1 MKIEHLQSA
10 KNMPGPKKAVILL
23 SGGLDSTTV
32 LAIAKE
38 QGYSCYCLSFSY
50 GQRQAIELERAAAIA
65 KKYGAEH
72 LVLNIDLG
80 KIGGSALTDN
90 MAVPKA
96 SVAPLDEGHAAERI
110 PVTYVP
116 GRNTIFLSYAMAWAE
131 VLGAWDI
138 FIGVNAMDYSGYP
151 DCRPEYIHQFER
163 LAKLATKSGVTKEQ
177 VFTIQTP
184 LMYLTK
190 KEIILKGLGLHV
202 DYSLTHSCYDPD
214 AKGRACGLCEA
225 CQLRLKGFA
234 GAGSDDPIPYQGG
247 EGGPNV

>member
-1 MKIEHLQSA
+1 MCEA
-10 KNMPGPKKAVILL
+10 KKAIVLL
-23 SGGLDSTTV
+23 SGGLDSATV
-32 LAIAKE
+32 LAIAKDQE
-38 QGYSCYCLSFSY
+38 YICYCLSFSY
-50 GQRQAIELERAAAIA
+50 GQRQAVELERAAAIA
-65 KKYGAEH
+65 KKYGVKRH
-72 LVLNIDLG
+72 LVLDIDIG

-90 MAVPKA
+90 IDVPKM
-96 SVAPLDEGHAAERI
+96 SEGFREDDRRGENI

-131 VLGAWDI
+131 VVGAWEI

-151 DCRPEYIHQFER
+151 DCRPEYIQQFEK

-190 KEIILKGLGLHV
+190 KEIILKGLSLHV
-202 DYSLTHSCYDPD
+202 DYSMTHSCYDPD
-214 AKGRACGLCEA
+214 LKGRACGLCEA

-234 GAGSDDPIPYQGG
+234 EAGSDDPIQYQGG
-247 EGGPNV
+247 EADGEQNV

>member
-1 MKIEHLQSA
+1 MKGKE
-10 KNMPGPKKAVILL
+10 KKAVILL

-32 LAIAKE
+32 LAIAKD
-38 QGYSCYCLSFSY
+38 QGYFCHCLSFSY
-50 GQRQAIELERAAAIA
+50 GQRQTIELERAAAIA
-65 KKYGAEH
+65 DKYGARH

-80 KIGGSALTDN
+80 KIGGSALTDTLE
-90 MAVPKA
+90 VPK
-96 SVAPLDEGHAAERI
+96 VVGNFIEDECSEERI

-116 GRNTIFLSYAMAWAE
+116 GRNTIFLAYAMAWAE

-151 DCRPEYIHQFER
+151 DCRPEFIKQFER
-163 LAKLATKSGVTKEQ
+163 LAKLGTKSGVTQEQ

-190 KEIILKGLGLHV
+190 KEIILKGLGLNV

-214 AKGRACGLCEA
+214 KQGRACGLCEA
-225 CQLRLKGFA
+225 CQLRLKGFSE
-234 GAGSDDPIPYQGG
+234 AGSVDPIQYQGG
-247 EGGPNV
+247 KGEPDVESS